1 MAPFVWHDEF
11 YKECYPKLYGLA
23 LRNVHNAQL
32 AQDMVQEAFRIL
44 FEKWTTG
51 QNPAG
56 RPYRCV
62 AENRG
67 GKLLPNRNAENE
79 LPRKRAAFGFGHNT
93 RRG

>member
-51 QNPAG
+51 QI
-56 RPYRCV
+56 
-62 AENRG
+62 
-67 GKLLPNRNAENE
+67 
-79 LPRKRAAFGFGHNT
+79 
-93 RRG
+93 